1 MATIRTSNNH
11 EMLLWAREEVG
22 YTVEQAADALGLSAE
37 TLLAAE
43 SNKHQLTLNQLR
55 TAAEKY
61 NCPFGFFYLS
71 KPPFKKSFK
80 PVPDYRLEP
89 GLSGKMHYR
98 LDLEIKK
105 VRDRRLIFLDLAKSL
120 DNPITPF
127 KVLSNSTPGSI
138 GAHLRNRLKVSNLEL
153 ASLQFDKVYSYWKS
167 KIEEDGVLVYESQYL
182 PKESGVIGAAIYTK
196 TSPIILIKRGGDY
209 NARKLFTLL
218 HEYAHLLKGESAI
231 NDEYSQTVKIK
242 NSNESS
248 LEIECNRIAGET
260 LIPSESIDLAE
271 YQNLDIIT
279 MMERLANSFRVTY
292 STAAVCLRRLD
303 LVSQSELS
311 QLLEIRRIE
320 NNKNKKAKEGKQV
333 KIPRENLMRLD
344 LGRPLFNLVLRAYS
358 NGSLNIFDASK
369 VLNLRVNKIDKLCA
383 GTNK

>member
-1 MATIRTSNNH
+1 
-11 EMLLWAREEVG
+11 MLVWAREEVG

-71 KPPFKKSFK
+71 KPPYKKSFK
-80 PVPDYRLEP
+80 PLPDYRLEP
-89 GLSGKMHYR
+89 GLAGKAHYR

-105 VRDRRLIFLDLAKSL
+105 VRDRRLVFLDLAKSL
-120 DNPITPF
+120 DNPIKPF
-127 KVLSNSTPGSI
+127 KILPKATPKSI
-138 GAHLRNRLKVSNLEL
+138 GIHLRKRLIISNHEL
-153 ASLQFDKVYSYWKS
+153 DSLQFDKVYSYWKS

-196 TSPIILIKRGGDY
+196 TYPIILIKRGGDY

-231 NDEYSQTVKIK
+231 NDEYSQTVRIK
-242 NSNESS
+242 SSGESS

-260 LIPSESIDLAE
+260 LIPSESINLSE
-271 YQNLDIIT
+271 YQNLDTTT
-279 MMERLANSFRVTY
+279 MMEKLANSFKVTY
-292 STAAVCLRRLD
+292 STAAVCLRRLN

-311 QLLEIRRIE
+311 QLLNIRRIE
-320 NNKNKKAKEGKQV
+320 NNKNKKAKEGKPV

-344 LGRPLFNLVLRAYS
+344 LGRPLFNLVLKAYS
-358 NGSLNIFDASK
+358 NGSLNIYDASK

-383 GTNK
+383 GSNK

>member
-1 MATIRTSNNH
+1 
-11 EMLLWAREEVG
+11 MLIWAREEVG
-22 YTVEQAADALGLSAE
+22 YTVEQAADAIGLPAE

-71 KPPFKKSFK
+71 KPPHKKSFK

-89 GLSGKMHYR
+89 GLAGKPHYR

-120 DNPITPF
+120 DNPIKPF
-127 KVLSNSTPGSI
+127 KIFSKETPKSI
-138 GAHLRNRLKVSNLEL
+138 GIHLRNRLKISNLEL
-153 ASLQFDKVYSYWKS
+153 ASLKFDKVYSYWKS

-182 PKESGVIGAAIYTK
+182 PKESGVIGAAIYSK
-196 TSPIILIKRGGDY
+196 TAPVILIKRGGDY

-231 NDEYSQTVKIK
+231 NDEYSQTVRTN
-242 NSNESS
+242 NSDESN

-260 LIPSESIDLAE
+260 LIPPESIDLSE
-271 YQNLDIIT
+271 YQNLSIVD
-279 MMERLANSFRVTY
+279 MMEKLANSFKVTY
-292 STAAVCLRRLD
+292 STAAVCLRRIN
-303 LVSQSELS
+303 LVSQPELS

-320 NNKNKKAKEGKQV
+320 NNKNKKAKERKPV

-358 NGSLNIFDASK
+358 SGSMNVLDASK